1 MQMQRNSELNDLVA
15 VGVIPRT
22 VGLEGLVGIE
32 PSGFA
37 LGTLEL
43 PYTLYIGANEKE
55 CEEIV
60 LEDLEERPN
69 TYVGLFEGIDSIKSA
84 ETLKGKHIYITR
96 AELPVLENDEYYHF
110 ELVGM
115 MAVADNGVELGRVTH
130 VHNFPSAD
138 TIEVSRKRGDALL
151 VPLTKESVVSIDKDS
166 RQITLYYVFVEELL

>member
-15 VGVIPRT
+15 VGVITRT

-43 PYTLYIGANEKE
+43 PYTLYIGVNEKE
-55 CEEIV
+55 CERIV

-69 TYVGLFEGIDSIKSA
+69 MYVGLFEGVDSIESA
-84 ETLKGKHIYITR
+84 ETLKGKYIYILRT
-96 AELPVLENDEYYHF
+96 ELPELENDEYYHF

-115 MAVADNGVELGRVTH
+115 IARTDSGVELGNVTH

-138 TIEVSRKRGDALL
+138 TIEISRKRGDALL
-151 VPLTKESVVSIDKDS
+151 VPLTRESVVCIDKVS
-166 RQITLYYVFVEELL
+166 RQITLNYVFVEELL

>member
-1 MQMQRNSELNDLVA
+1 MQCNSELNDLVA
-15 VGVIPRT
+15 VGVITRT

-43 PYTLYIGANEKE
+43 PYRLYIGVNEIE
-55 CEEIV
+55 CKEIV

-69 TYVGLFEGIDSIKSA
+69 TYVGLFEGVDSIESA
-84 ETLKGKHIYITR
+84 EALKGKHIYIIR
-96 AELPVLENDEYYHF
+96 ADLPELEENEYYHF

-115 MAVADNGVELGRVTH
+115 KAVTDNGIELGAVTH

-138 TIEVSRKRGDALL
+138 TIEISRKRGDPLL
-151 VPLTKESVVSIDKDS
+151 VPLTKESVVSIEKDS
-166 RQITLYYVFVEELL
+166 RQITLNYIFVEELL

>member
-1 MQMQRNSELNDLVA
+1 MQRNSELNDLVA
-15 VGVIPRT
+15 VGFITRT

-32 PSGFA
+32 PSGFV

-43 PYTLYIGANEKE
+43 PYTLYIGVNEKE

-60 LEDLEERPN
+60 LEDLDERPN
-69 TYVGLFEGIDSIKSA
+69 TFVGLFEGVDSIESA
-84 ETLKGKHIYITR
+84 ELLKGKHIYI
-96 AELPVLENDEYYHF
+96 AKADLPELEENEYYHF

-115 MAVADNGVELGRVTH
+115 KVLTDNGIELGTVIH

-138 TIEVSRKRGDALL
+138 TIEISRKRGDALL

-166 RQITLYYVFVEELL
+166 RQITLKYDFVEELL